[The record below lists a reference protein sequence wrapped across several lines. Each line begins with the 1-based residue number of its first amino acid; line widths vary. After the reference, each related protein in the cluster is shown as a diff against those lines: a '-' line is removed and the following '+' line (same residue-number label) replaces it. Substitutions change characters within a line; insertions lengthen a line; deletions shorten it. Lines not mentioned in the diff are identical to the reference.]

1 MLNDLLKPK
10 RLECDRSL
18 LTKTYGKFVAEP
30 LERGFGVTLGN
41 SLRRVLLSFLPGA
54 AVTAAKIDGVYHE
67 FSTIVGVREDVS
79 EILLN
84 LKELVIKMKTDEPRT
99 IFLRAQGEGEVKG
112 KDITGNDEVEVLN
125 PNLHIATLNREGRLD
140 MELVVK
146 PGRSYVPAERNK
158 DDSLDPQMIPLD
170 AVFSPVKKANFVV
183 ENTRV
188 GQSTDF
194 ERLILEVETD
204 GSLHPEEAVTWAA
217 RIMKD
222 QLNIFTQ
229 FQEEMGLDIPKVD
242 EKKISILANLDKNI
256 DELELSVRAYNCL
269 ISSNIR
275 TIRDLVQKSDNEIL
289 KTRNFGRKSLNEI
302 KDILAEMG
310 LSLGMNL
317 KQMELSEGE
326 RHSGE
331 TAEGTTS
338 SEELDQEAM
347 MVEDFDDITDF
358 EEEEEEEEE
367 ELEDTKAVPPPK
379 D

>member
-18 LTKTYGKFVAEP
+18 LTRTYGKFVAEP

-54 AVTAAKIDGVYHE
+54 AVTAAKIEGVYHE

-112 KDITGNDEVEVLN
+112 KDITRNDEVEILN

-140 MELVVK
+140 MELVIK
-146 PGRSYVPAERNK
+146 RGRSYVPAERNK

-204 GSLHPEEAVTWAA
+204 GSIHPDEAVTLAT

-229 FQEEMGLDIPKVD
+229 FEEEMGLDIPKVD
-242 EKKISILANLDKNI
+242 EKNITILANLDKNI

-317 KQMELSEGE
+317 KGMELSEGE
-326 RHSGE
+326 KHSEE
-331 TAEGTTS
+331 TAEGATS
-338 SEELDQEAM
+338 SEESDQETM

-358 EEEEEEEEE
+358 EEEE
-367 ELEDTKAVPPPK
+367 LEDTEAVPPPK